1 MANDHFQITLTRK
14 LRMPL
19 WPTHDSITCACGQ
32 QMDAFGDHTFCCKKI
47 VKNSMS
53 NEIRYGFI
61 RILKHLLVTAK
72 SILGAA
78 SIEKELPNLL
88 HQLAPKL
95 RPCDL
100 SIKLDHITGKDR
112 WHTSLDRIDIN
123 LF

>member
-1 MANDHFQITLTRK
+1 
-14 LRMPL
+14 
-19 WPTHDSITCACGQ
+19 
-32 QMDAFGDHTFCCKKI
+32 
-47 VKNSMS
+47 MS

-72 SILGAA
+72 LIPGAA

-100 SIKLDHITGKDR
+100 YIKLDHVTGKDR